1 MSPAQPAARK
11 PRADVA
17 RNRARILD
25 TALRHFTEHGV
36 GTSLEALAKDAGVGP
51 ATLYRHFPTRE
62 ALLAAAL
69 DVRGEALLARLE
81 PLQALA
87 RSDADEGLRQW
98 LLALE
103 GYLNTFSGLP
113 EPVLAA
119 LAAHSSPSPPTA
131 RDSSNSPT
139 TSSARRSGTAPHAP
153 PSAPGTSSSP
163 PCSWP
168 GPTGP
173 RSARTPCPPC
183 GNCSKPGTAPA
194 DRADRGMRPRPR
206 AGPLKAFSAPGTRAM
221 ERRHRPPLHV
231 TFMTSSCPSISVS
244 ACQFGADALTR
255 SHGRLYGCRAPQL

>member
-139 TSSARRSGTAPHAP
+139 TSSARRSGRH
-153 PSAPGTSSSP
+153 
-163 PCSWP
+163 
-168 GPTGP
+168 
-173 RSARTPCPPC
+173 RTPH
-183 GNCSKPGTAPA
+183 
-194 DRADRGMRPRPR
+194 RPRP
-206 AGPLKAFSAPGTRAM
+206 GPLPLRPVPGLDRQGPARRGRPAHPAGTARNRVQHPLTEPTGACVPVLAPD
-221 ERRHRPPLHV
+221 H
-231 TFMTSSCPSISVS
+231 
-244 ACQFGADALTR
+244 
-255 SHGRLYGCRAPQL
+255 

>member
-119 LAAHSSPSPPTA
+119 LAAHSSPLAANCERLVKLTDDFLRAAQRDGTA
-131 RDSSNSPT
+131 RPT
-139 TSSARRSGTAPHAP
+139 VRARDLFLSALFLAWT
-153 PSAPGTSSSP
+153 
-163 PCSWP
+163 
-168 GPTGP
+168 
-173 RSARTPCPPC
+173 
-183 GNCSKPGTAPA
+183 
-194 DRADRGMRPRPR
+194 DRA
-206 AGPLKAFSAPGTRAM
+206 PLG
-221 ERRHRPPLHV
+221 E
-231 TFMTSSCPSISVS
+231 
-244 ACQFGADALTR
+244 DALPTLRELLETGYSTR
-255 SHGRLYGCRAPQL
+255 